1 MPAREYGYRPIGDY
15 ALIGDAHSAA
25 LVSRTGSIDWCC
37 WPHFDSPAV
46 FCRLLDA
53 NKGGFFEIRPLA
65 DFEVTRSYVPTT
77 NILTTTFTTDTG
89 GFRLTDFMPVEPV
102 TRTHRGEDIASRY
115 HIVRLIEGIAGDVEV
130 GLGFNPTFDYAR
142 AETTL
147 ESFEGGVIARA
158 GKEALGLYCSQHLGC
173 ADAKVTKSF
182 VVREGERHW
191 VTVSYYQDAT
201 RQKIH
206 LPSIDASAALET
218 TARYWRDWWKTCR
231 YDGPY
236 SQLVHRSAL
245 VLKLLTFEPSGALI
259 AAPTTSLPETI
270 GGVRNWDYRFA
281 WLRDSALII
290 YALQLLGHRDEAT
303 DFFNWLDRLCIAER
317 REPHIMYQIDGGS
330 NLEEQTLDH
339 LSGYR
344 DSKPVRI
351 GNAAFK
357 QKQLDVYGSVLD
369 AALLYQERLRAPL
382 PENWWNEVCFMADET
397 VRLWRAPD
405 NGIWEFRG
413 GKKHFVYSKLLCW
426 VALDR
431 AIRLALR
438 SGFAAKIDGWVSSRN
453 EIHRA
458 ILTEGYN
465 AEVGAFTQAFGEK
478 HLDASALVIPLCGF
492 LPATDPRVLSTV
504 QRIQEKLTS
513 KGLVYR
519 YLSEDGLPGHEGTFA
534 LCSFWLVDN
543 LALQG
548 RIEEARELFER
559 IVGYANDLGLLAEE
573 INPQTGELLG
583 NFPQGFTHLGLI
595 RAALHIAEADSRVEV
610 PSAGGFPPPV
620 PGD

>member
-53 NKGGFFEIRPLA
+53 NKGGFFEIGPVA
-65 DFEVTRSYVPTT
+65 NFEVTRSYVPTT

-89 GFRLTDFMPVEPV
+89 KFRLTDFMPVEPV
-102 TRTHRGEDIASRY
+102 TRTHRGEDIVSRY
-115 HIVRLIEGIAGDVEV
+115 QIVRLIEGITGDVEV
-130 GLGFNPTFDYAR
+130 ELEFKPTFDYAR

-147 ESFEGGVIARA
+147 ESCRGGVIARA
-158 GKEALGLYCSQHLGC
+158 GKEALALYCSQNFDC

-182 VVREGERHW
+182 VVRERERHW
-191 VTVSYYQDAT
+191 VTLSYYQDTT
-201 RQKIH
+201 RQRIY
-206 LPSIDASAALET
+206 LPSIDANAALET
-218 TARYWRDWWKTCR
+218 TARYWRDWWQTCR

-236 SQLVHRSAL
+236 SPLVHRSAL

-290 YALQLLGHRDEAT
+290 YALQLLGYRDEAT
-303 DFFNWLDRLCIAER
+303 DFFNWLERLCIAER
-317 REPHIMYQIDGGS
+317 KEPHIMYQIDGGS
-330 NLEEQTLDH
+330 DLEEQTLDH
-339 LSGYR
+339 LAGYR
-344 DSKPVRI
+344 DSRPVRI
-351 GNAAFK
+351 GNAAFQ
-357 QKQLDVYGSVLD
+357 QKQLDVYGHVLD

-382 PENWWNEVCFMADET
+382 PENWWNEVCFMANET
-397 VRLWRAPD
+397 VRHWRAPD

-413 GKKHFVYSKLLCW
+413 GKKHFLYSKLLCW

-431 AIRLALR
+431 AIRLALG
-438 SGFAAKIDGWVSSRN
+438 SGFPAKIDSWVSSRN
-453 EIHRA
+453 EIRKA
-458 ILTEGYN
+458 ILTVGFDV
-465 AEVGAFTQAFGEK
+465 EVGAFTQAFGEK

-492 LPATDPRVLSTV
+492 LPASDPRVLSTV

-513 KGLVYR
+513 KGMVYR

-559 IVGYANDLGLLAEE
+559 IASYANDLGLLAEE
-573 INPQTGELLG
+573 INPETGELLG

-595 RAALHIAEADSRVEV
+595 RAALHIAEAESRIES
-610 PSAGGFPPPV
+610 PAADGFPAALPA
-620 PGD
+620 D